1 MKVRLCGHTPS
12 PAPGGTAHAHRS
24 FTHTHTH
31 TRHTHTRHT
40 HPTHTQPPMSVRR
53 SHRLHEK
60 AFRESGKKAFI
71 SPGIAASCLHA
82 NHLHANY
89 RALSSETLTSKGAS
103 VQEVLEAW
111 FACKCAMDAQ
121 WMPSEKLDACIL
133 FLGIRVRMMQ
143 GAPVEEIRGRI
154 DDLSRLMQ
162 VPVLEIIGQLD
173 R

>member
-1 MKVRLCGHTPS
+1 
-12 PAPGGTAHAHRS
+12 
-24 FTHTHTH
+24 
-31 TRHTHTRHT
+31 
-40 HPTHTQPPMSVRR
+40 
-53 SHRLHEK
+53 
-60 AFRESGKKAFI
+60 
-71 SPGIAASCLHA
+71 
-82 NHLHANY
+82 
-89 RALSSETLTSKGAS
+89 
-103 VQEVLEAW
+103 
-111 FACKCAMDAQ
+111 MDAQ